1 MKGRFVQPNCGCK
14 SPVPSTLFM
23 NPPFPA
29 RRAILNEMPSLPQIH
44 WPHLTG
50 HHGAGQTRRCPHCGE
65 KFAITADPKMA
76 ALAAVGAAV
85 FGFFVLRPIP
95 YVGIELWGAGAV
107 AAVFI
112 FAARLK
118 KFGS

>member
-1 MKGRFVQPNCGCK
+1 MQCPNCSK
-14 SPVPSTLFM
+14 SVSFLSPAIMGPSK
-23 NPPFPA
+23 P
-29 RRAILNEMPSLPQIH
+29 
-44 WPHLTG
+44 
-50 HHGAGQTRRCPHCGE
+50 GAGRTCPHCGE

-76 ALAAVGAAV
+76 VLAAVGAAV
-85 FGFFVLRPIP
+85 IGFFVLRPIP
-95 YVGIELWGAGAV
+95 YVGIGLWGAGAV